1 MTTSSGDPMV
11 SPDFLFSSDIQKRIR
26 RNFFKKD
33 VTLKSYKCTFL
44 GDDVNTPA
52 KIYISN
58 YAIYV
63 VHRPKRR
70 KLTTIPFSGV
80 NHIKQ
85 RPGELSLELSIKNG
99 EKSNPELSSA
109 LTVWLFPSYLT
120 MYTLTNFQRAE
131 PAIAFLVNFWNL
143 VRKEKVLSKHT
154 GSPCTICTEN
164 CVSDEQAS
172 DVGLPSMNSS
182 LLPKAPTT
190 ISLNSSASVSE
201 TDSLESHRLSSTA
214 KKSLSIV
221 SLQPSSELVN
231 RQLLS
236 GSWSS
241 GNQSSRGHVSSADH
255 TLPVETIVSTRIPT
269 LSMDVPTKSASPHLH
284 TTNAPSSSCSSITV
298 DPDYVT
304 IQRPA
309 VAPLIKAELAVSLS
323 PSEKKNFISFPGGR
337 CASASGAPQPALLM
351 EKPKA
356 SIRLAENQG
365 WGVWPFSFLPYPFA
379 FPPQRLTVIIA
390 YAILGFLLVSTIH
403 LYHRLAV
410 FDLRDRPNLDVHSIP
425 SLSSSEPET
434 VRLNTEVLETQ
445 LVQLVELTGQLA
457 DSLMQLTND
466 VRTLQFEMQSLSPT
480 TKSVPLP

>member
-1 MTTSSGDPMV
+1 MHETMTTSSGDQMV
-11 SPDFLFSSDIQKRIR
+11 LSDSLFSSDIQKRIR

-44 GDDVNTPA
+44 GDDINTPA

-80 NHIKQ
+80 NHIRQ
-85 RPGELSLELSIKNG
+85 RSGELSLELSIKNG
-99 EKSNPELSSA
+99 
-109 LTVWLFPSYLT
+109 TV
-120 MYTLTNFQRAE
+120 YTLANFQRAE

-143 VRKEKVLSKHT
+143 VRKEKILSKYT
-154 GSPCTICTEN
+154 GSPCAICTEN

-201 TDSLESHRLSSTA
+201 TDSLESRRLSSA
-214 KKSLSIV
+214 WKKSLSIV
-221 SLQPSSELVN
+221 NLQPSSELIN

-236 GSWSS
+236 GSWSG
-241 GNQSSRGHVSSADH
+241 GNQSSREHVSNADH
-255 TLPVETIVSTRIPT
+255 TLPVETVVSTQIPT
-269 LSMDVPTKSASPHLH
+269 LSRDVPMKPSPPHLH
-284 TTNAPSSSCSSITV
+284 TTNAPSSSCSSINV

-309 VAPLIKAELAVSLS
+309 VAPLMRAELAVSLS
-323 PSEKKNFISFPGGR
+323 PSEKKNSISFPVGR
-337 CASASGAPQPALLM
+337 CSSASGAPQPALYM
-351 EKPKA
+351 EKPTA
-356 SIRLAENQG
+356 SIRLTENSG
-365 WGVWPFSFLPYPFA
+365 WGVWPFGFLPYPFA

-390 YAILGFLLVSTIH
+390 YAILGFLLVSTMH

-410 FDLRDRPNLDVHSIP
+410 FDLHDHPNLDVHSMV
-425 SLSSSEPET
+425 SLSSSEPEN
-434 VRLNTEVLETQ
+434 VRLNTELLETQ
-445 LVQLVELTGQLA
+445 LVQLVELTGQLTN
-457 DSLMQLTND
+457 SLMQLTND

>member
-1 MTTSSGDPMV
+1 MTTSSIDQMV
-11 SPDFLFSSDIQKRIR
+11 LSDSLFSSDIQKRIR

-80 NHIKQ
+80 NHIRQ
-85 RPGELSLELSIKNG
+85 RLGEPSLELSIKNG
-99 EKSNPELSSA
+99 
-109 LTVWLFPSYLT
+109 TV
-120 MYTLTNFQRAE
+120 YTLTNFQRAE

-143 VRKEKVLSKHT
+143 VHKEKILSKHT
-154 GSPCTICTEN
+154 GSPCAICTEN

-182 LLPKAPTT
+182 ILPKAPTT

-201 TDSLESHRLSSTA
+201 TDSLESRRLSNA
-214 KKSLSIV
+214 GKKSLSIV
-221 SLQPSSELVN
+221 NLQSSSDLIN
-231 RQLLS
+231 RQPLS

-241 GNQSSRGHVSSADH
+241 GNQNSRGHVSNADH
-255 TLPVETIVSTRIPT
+255 TLPVETIVSTQIPT
-269 LSMDVPTKSASPHLH
+269 LSREVSTKSSSHLH
-284 TTNAPSSSCSSITV
+284 IANAQSSSCSSINV

-309 VAPLIKAELAVSLS
+309 VAPLMKAELVVSLS
-323 PSEKKNFISFPGGR
+323 QSEKKNSISFPGGR
-337 CASASGAPQPALLM
+337 CSSASRAPQSALHM

-356 SIRLAENQG
+356 SIRLTENPG

-390 YAILGFLLVSTIH
+390 YAILGFLLVSTMH

-410 FDLRDRPNLDVHSIP
+410 FDLRDHPNLDVHSLP

-434 VRLNTEVLETQ
+434 VRLNTELLETQ
-445 LVQLVELTGQLA
+445 LIQLVKLTGQLA
-457 DSLMQLTND
+457 DSLMQLTSD

-480 TKSVPLP
+480 TKSVPLS